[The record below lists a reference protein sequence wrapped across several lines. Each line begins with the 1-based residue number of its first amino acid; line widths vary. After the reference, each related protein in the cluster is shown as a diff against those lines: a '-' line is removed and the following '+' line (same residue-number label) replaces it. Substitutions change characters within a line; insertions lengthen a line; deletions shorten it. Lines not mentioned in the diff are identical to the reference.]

1 MTGLYFVIIYKGSR
15 HPDYVR
21 SHGAFSSF
29 ALANRWCKREGLE
42 QTPGEGEWATIIP
55 RPELTGEG
63 PGWSGVAP
71 PVPPS
76 SAPEPLSRVG
86 ERAICPV
93 CREGEPTRM
102 GGTPGGMYSPPPCSA
117 SLTTPRN
124 AWGTACRWEPP
135 SVRVASTSA
144 CFCRPR
150 AGPSAS
156 APRKP
161 RRRMVG
167 IKRFLRVLQ
176 GPMVVDPNEAGRR
189 S

>member
-1 MTGLYFVIIYKGSR
+1 MTGLYFVIIYKGSG

-42 QTPGEGEWATIIP
+42 QTPGEGEWATVIP

-93 CREGEPTRM
+93 CREGELTRM
-102 GGTPGGMYSPPPCSA
+102 GGTPEWYVLPAALLGLPDDAEKRVGHGMPVGATVCSRCEHV
-117 SLTTPRN
+117 SLFL
-124 AWGTACRWEPP
+124 PP
-135 SVRVASTSA
+135 SSGPERIGAS
-144 CFCRPR
+144 
-150 AGPSAS
+150 
-156 APRKP
+156 
-161 RRRMVG
+161 
-167 IKRFLRVLQ
+167 
-176 GPMVVDPNEAGRR
+176 
-189 S
+189 